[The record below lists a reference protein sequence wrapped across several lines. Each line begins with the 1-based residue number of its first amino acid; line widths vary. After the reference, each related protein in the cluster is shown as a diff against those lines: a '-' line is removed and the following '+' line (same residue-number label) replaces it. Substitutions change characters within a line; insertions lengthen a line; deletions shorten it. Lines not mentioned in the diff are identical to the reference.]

1 MPIKDEVHEFSVVI
15 ANYGKKRTL
24 QGARVFEKHKKNV
37 TKKIMKRRGQLSRPV
52 VHLGMGGLV
61 TTIVMGSGLVGGSTE
76 VASQYPEI
84 EAATQQSLPQAE
96 LAAFLGELSS
106 ISTETTVSE
115 KPRDQIIDYE
125 VQGGDTLSTI
135 AQKFDISIDTIRWAN
150 NIEDVGTIKPGQKL
164 KILPLTGVAHQVQRG
179 DTVYTIAKK
188 YDTNPQAV
196 VDFPFNDIG
205 ENLSIRIGQVLIVP
219 DGTPPEKPRATKA
232 PVQIVTGPTKTTPGK
247 QGDGQT
253 RGSYVW
259 PVRGLITQG
268 YRNYH
273 KALDI
278 AGSSGDAIVAADG
291 GEVIVSGWVDN
302 SGYGNRIMIK
312 HSNGAISLYAHL
324 QANSNKV
331 KVGDKVSQGQV
342 IGSRGSTGRSTG
354 PHLHF
359 EIRNGG
365 NLINPLSVLK

>member
-1 MPIKDEVHEFSVVI
+1 MPIKEEFQEFSVVLV
-15 ANYGKKRTL
+15 AYGKKRTL
-24 QGARVFEKHKKNV
+24 QGAQVFEKHKKSV

-61 TTIVMGSGLVGGSTE
+61 TTIVMGSGLVGGSTD

-84 EAATQQSLPQAE
+84 DAATQQTLPQAE
-96 LAAFLGELSS
+96 LAAFLGELSGV
-106 ISTETTVSE
+106 STETMVSE
-115 KPRDQIIDYE
+115 KPRDQILEYE
-125 VQGGDTLSTI
+125 VQGGDTLSSI
-135 AQKFDISIDTIRWAN
+135 AKKFDITVDTIKWAN
-150 NIEDVGTIKPGQKL
+150 NLEDIASIRPGQKL

-188 YDTNPQAV
+188 YDTNPQAI

-232 PVQIVTGPTKTTPGK
+232 PVRVIDGPTRTAPST
-247 QGDGQT
+247 QGDGVSK
-253 RGSYVW
+253 GSYIW
-259 PVRGLITQG
+259 PVRGLISQG
-268 YRNYH
+268 YRSYH

-278 AGSSGDAIVAADG
+278 AGGTGDAIVASDG

-312 HSNGAISLYAHL
+312 HPNGAVTLYAHL
-324 QANSNKV
+324 QANSNRV
-331 KVGDKVSQGQV
+331 KVGDRVSQGQV
-342 IGSRGSTGRSTG
+342 IGLRGSTGRSTG

-359 EIRNGG
+359 EIRQGG
-365 NLINPLSVLK
+365 NLINPLNVLK